1 MDSVEVPRSHWTRK
15 HTHITTFNAG
25 KLVPIYFNE
34 DIIPGTTIKMK
45 SSYVVRLQTPLN
57 PTMDNLII
65 DTWWFR
71 APKWWYWTHFKEQFG
86 ENKLGAWAQTIQY
99 NTPQIQVATTAYGPN
114 DLANY
119 LGIPQGITGFT
130 YDRMGINF
138 YCDIWNCWFRSQPL
152 QAPIQYDT
160 SDNNSTSDGTILTG
174 YGLLPVNRTFDYF
187 SSGLP
192 EPERPL
198 PGYTGGVKLP
208 LGTTAPVIGNGK
220 GLGLITSTGANFTG
234 TKYKAGLNIF
244 STNYTV
250 LDTGAYN
257 HSVGSTT
264 PGTGTVVNANRVIGV
279 TNEANAS
286 GLIAD
291 LTNATAATINA
302 LRLSFAIQRIM
313 ERSAIYGNMYRDVLR
328 HWGSV
333 ASSMDTMIPEY
344 LGGNREYVNIE
355 TVLQNSETTS
365 ASPLGDTGAF
375 SVTTSTNIDFTK
387 SFTMHDMLIGLM
399 AVRVEEH
406 KYSQGLPRQFK
417 RDKCLDHYWPELAH
431 IGNQPVYNYEI
442 YAQADTVVD
451 SNGNPVNNGVFNYK
465 EAWQE
470 YIVTQNRASGE
481 MNPVYA
487 QTLAYWH
494 YGDKDST
501 LPVFGDTW
509 MQEPIYNIDR
519 TLAVTS
525 SEANQF
531 FGDFYFEEE
540 VSAPI
545 PLNRLPGLIDHY

>member
-1 MDSVEVPRSHWTRK
+1 MNRNTNAYSTVDSVEIPRSHWTRK

-198 PGYTGGVKLP
+198 PGYAGGVTLP
-208 LGTTAPVIGNGK
+208 LGISAPVRTQQTDTISGQQYTMHFLKADGSAVSTAGVLAQTANGALGTYASPSPSGTYT
-220 GLGLITSTGANFTG
+220 GLYPSNL
-234 TKYKAGLNIF
+234 Y
-244 STNYTV
+244 
-250 LDTGAYN
+250 
-257 HSVGSTT
+257 
-264 PGTGTVVNANRVIGV
+264 
-279 TNEANAS
+279 
-286 GLIAD
+286 AD
-291 LTNATAATINA
+291 LTQATAATINA

-355 TVLQNSETTS
+355 TVLQNSETTT

-417 RDKCLDHYWPELAH
+417 RDKCLDHYWPELSH

-481 MNPVYA
+481 MNPVYS

-545 PLNRLPGLIDHY
+545 PLNRMPGLIDHY

>member
-1 MDSVEVPRSHWTRK
+1 MNRNTNAYSTVDSVEIPRSHWTRK

-71 APKWWYWTHFKEQFG
+71 APKWWYWDHFKEQFG

-119 LGIPQGITGFT
+119 LGIPQGITGIT

-138 YCDIWNCWFRSQPL
+138 YCDCWNCWFRSQPL

-198 PGYTGGVKLP
+198 PGFNGGAKLP
-208 LGTTAPVIGNGK
+208 LGTTAPIIYDANLTGDGYNVNILSKDGNK
-220 GLGLITSTGANFTG
+220 AVLANTS
-234 TKYKAGLNIF
+234 
-244 STNYTV
+244 
-250 LDTGAYN
+250 
-257 HSVGSTT
+257 
-264 PGTGTVVNANRVIGV
+264 
-279 TNEANAS
+279 AS
-286 GLIAD
+286 GNLTYATTTGVGTNDVQLLTD
-291 LTNATAATINA
+291 LTNATAATVNA

-355 TVLQNSETTS
+355 TVLQNSETTT

-417 RDKCLDHYWPELAH
+417 RDKMLDHYWPELAH

-470 YIVTQNRASGE
+470 YIVTQNRATGE

-487 QTLAYWH
+487 QSLAYWH

-519 TLAVTS
+519 TLAVQS

-545 PLNRLPGLIDHY
+545 PLNRIPGLIDHY

>member
-1 MDSVEVPRSHWTRK
+1 MNRNTNAYSTVDSVEIPRSHWTRK

-71 APKWWYWTHFKEQFG
+71 APKWWYWVHFKEQFG
-86 ENKLGAWAQTIQY
+86 ENKLGAWAQTVQY

-130 YDRMGINF
+130 YDRMGINL

-198 PGYTGGVKLP
+198 PGYNGGVTLP
-208 LGTTAPVIGNGK
+208 LGTKAPVTWEK
-220 GLGLITSTGANFTG
+220 DASSTFPLPTGAQNKQAGIVSGANGYGVPQWDNSGTPTG
-234 TKYKAGLNIF
+234 FVQNQGGWLMT
-244 STNYTV
+244 
-250 LDTGAYN
+250 
-257 HSVGSTT
+257 
-264 PGTGTVVNANRVIGV
+264 
-279 TNEANAS
+279 
-286 GLIAD
+286 D
-291 LTNATAATINA
+291 LSSATASTVNA

-451 SNGNPVNNGVFNYK
+451 SDGNPVNNGVFNYK

-481 MNPVYA
+481 MNPVYS
-487 QTLAYWH
+487 QSLAFWH

-545 PLNRLPGLIDHY
+545 PLNRVPGLIDHY

>member
-1 MDSVEVPRSHWTRK
+1 
-15 HTHITTFNAG
+15 
-25 KLVPIYFNE
+25 
-34 DIIPGTTIKMK
+34 MK
-45 SSYVVRLQTPLN
+45 TSFVVRLQTPIS

-71 APKWWYWTHFKEQFG
+71 APKWWYWVHFKEQFG
-86 ENKLGAWAQTIQY
+86 ENKLGAWAQTTQY

-119 LGIPQGITGFT
+119 LGVPQGITGFT

-138 YCDIWNCWFRSQPL
+138 YCDIWNSWFRSQPL

-198 PGYTGGVKLP
+198 PGYTGGMTLP
-208 LGTTAPVIGNGK
+208 LGTTAPI
-220 GLGLITSTGANFTG
+220 ITGDNINYSTVYQSTPQNFRILKIDGTEPG
-234 TKYKAGLNIF
+234 TKGNLGYSSNGTLEDIGTAG
-244 STNYTV
+244 TE
-250 LDTGAYN
+250 
-257 HSVGSTT
+257 GSLRFI
-264 PGTGTVVNANRVIGV
+264 PRN
-279 TNEANAS
+279 
-286 GLIAD
+286 LYAD
-291 LTNATAATINA
+291 LTNATAATVNA

-328 HWGSV
+328 QWGSV

-344 LGGNREYVNIE
+344 LGGNREYINIE
-355 TVLQNSETTS
+355 TVLQNSETS
-365 ASPLGDTGAF
+365 SSSPLGDTGAF
-375 SVTTSTNIDFTK
+375 SVTTSTNQDFTK
-387 SFTMHDMLIGLM
+387 SFTMHDMLIGLI
-399 AVRVEEH
+399 AVRVDEH
-406 KYSQGLPRQFK
+406 KYSQGIPKQLK
-417 RDKCLDHYWPELAH
+417 RDKALDHYWPELAH
-431 IGNQPVYNYEI
+431 IGNMPVYNYEI

-451 SNGNPVNNGVFNYK
+451 VNGNPVNNGVFNYK

-470 YIVTQNRASGE
+470 YIVTQNRATGE
-481 MNPVYA
+481 MNPVYT
-487 QTLAYWH
+487 QSLDSWH
-494 YGDKDST
+494 YGDKYAS
-501 LPVFGDTW
+501 LPVFGDSW
-509 MQEPIYNIDR
+509 MQESIYNIDR
-519 TLAVTS
+519 TLAVQS

-545 PLNRLPGLIDHY
+545 PLNRIPGLIDHY

>member
-1 MDSVEVPRSHWTRK
+1 MNRNTNAYSTVDSVEIPRSHWTRK

-25 KLVPIYFNE
+25 KLIPIYFNE

-71 APKWWYWTHFKEQFG
+71 APKWWYWVNFKSQFM
-86 ENKLGAWAQTIQY
+86 ENKLGAWSSTIQY
-99 NTPQIQVATTAYGPN
+99 NTPMIQVANTAYGPN

-119 LGIPQGITGFT
+119 LGIPQGITGFK

-152 QAPIQYDT
+152 QAPIIYDT

-208 LGTTAPVIGNGK
+208 LGTSAPVIGNGTTIGLTNGTNNY
-220 GLGLITSTGANFTG
+220 GLGSDSNGIMKS
-234 TKYKAGLNIF
+234 YQ
-244 STNYTV
+244 TNYGSNVGT
-250 LDTGAYN
+250 T
-257 HSVGSTT
+257 VGSTLASGKT
-264 PGTGTVVNANRVIGV
+264 LGV
-279 TNEANAS
+279 TTDGTKS

-291 LTNATAATINA
+291 LTQATAATVNA

-313 ERSAIYGNMYRDVLR
+313 ERSAIYGSMYRDTLR
-328 HWGSV
+328 HWGSI

-355 TVLQNSETTS
+355 TVLSNTETS
-365 ASPLGDTGAF
+365 NMPLGETGAF
-375 SVTTSTNIDFTK
+375 SVTASTNVDFTK

-399 AVRVEEH
+399 AIRVEEH

-417 RDKCLDHYWPELAH
+417 RDRMLDHYFPETAH
-431 IGNQPVYNYEI
+431 VGNMPVYNYEI
-442 YAQADTVVD
+442 YCQADTVVD
-451 SNGNPVNNGVFNYK
+451 SDGNPVNNGVFNYK

-470 YIVTQNRASGE
+470 YIVSQNRASGE

-487 QTLAYWH
+487 QSLAFWH
-494 YGDKDST
+494 YGDKDNS
-501 LPVFGDTW
+501 LPVFGNTW

-545 PLNRLPGLIDHY
+545 PLNRIPGLIDHY